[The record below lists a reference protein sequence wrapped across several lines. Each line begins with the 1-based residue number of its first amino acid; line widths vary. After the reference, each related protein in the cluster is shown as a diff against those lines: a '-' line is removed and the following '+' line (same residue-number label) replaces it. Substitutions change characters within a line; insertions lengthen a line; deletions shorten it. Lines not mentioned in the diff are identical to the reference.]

1 VKMVPPAAIHSRP
14 SVSKEC
20 RPDGSSPC
28 ASCSSRSVCLMPDGS
43 SFPTWSRITSSVV
56 PMHYPCCP
64 KCRYLGLQRPHFTHP
79 RGPSSFQTLPTDVF
93 SLSPQ
98 TYRGAA
104 YLLCIG
110 CHNPDLD
117 RHSLLVWSTTHHC
130 YPVDPG
136 SCS

>member
-1 VKMVPPAAIHSRP
+1 VKMVLRPLSTRVPLFPRSAARTVHRP
-14 SVSKEC
+14 VPRAAVVLSV
-20 RPDGSSPC
+20 
-28 ASCSSRSVCLMPDGS
+28 MPDGS
-43 SFPTWSRITSSVV
+43 SFPTWSAITSSVV
-56 PMHYPCCP
+56 PMHDPCCP

-93 SLSPQ
+93 SLPPQ

-104 YLLCIG
+104 YLLCIC
-110 CHNPDLD
+110 CHSPDLD
-117 RHSLLVWSTTHHC
+117 RHSLLVWSTTHHW